1 MKRGGM
7 PFEETARRLWFRKMP
22 GRGLGRLYG
31 TVLPWR
37 DGVVMEISVTT
48 PFGNGNNV
56 P

>member
-1 MKRGGM
+1 VPICPSKRRPDDGAPG
-7 PFEETARRLWFRKMP
+7 KGV